1 MSDTITV
8 EAKKWGNSISL
19 IVDNEVV
26 KRQKIHPLDKL
37 LVTVQKIDALKT
49 LRGTFP
55 RKKPT
60 QELMDEIRKGWG

>member
-26 KRQKIHPLDKL
+26 KRQKIRPRDRL
-37 LVTVQKIDALKT
+37 LVTVQKVDPLKS

-55 RKKPT
+55 RKRPT
-60 QELMDEIRKGWG
+60 KELLDEIRKGWE